1 VNPRIRGVILHVD
14 SPGGA
19 ALASDR
25 IHRELVRLAAEKPL
39 VASMGSVAASGGYY
53 IAVAAHEIVAQ
64 PTTITGS
71 IGVVSARIV
80 LEPFLRRLGI
90 ATEVLQRG
98 AHARFLDPFLALD
111 ESGKQAVSREIDS
124 IYDAFVKVVAHGRN
138 RPVAEIEPLA
148 QGRVWTGADA
158 QRNGLVDRLGGFDA
172 ALDAV
177 RDRIGAGAKRL
188 RVVALQAPRRPFS
201 ALEASEGDAAH
212 LAFLEPLLN
221 AIAPDT
227 AILAL
232 GRERVLAWS
241 AAAASVIS

>member
-1 VNPRIRGVILHVD
+1 
-14 SPGGA
+14 
-19 ALASDR
+19 
-25 IHRELVRLAAEKPL
+25 
-39 VASMGSVAASGGYY
+39 MGSVAASGGYY

-111 ESGKQAVSREIDS
+111 ESGKQALSREIDS
-124 IYDAFVKVVAHGRN
+124 IYDAFVKVVARGRN